1 MSRVPNDDLPII
13 PFESSAAWD
22 EWLDEHHSTSRG
34 LWLKIAKKAS
44 GITTIT
50 YQEAIETALCFGWID
65 GQRQSFDE
73 AWFLQ
78 RFTPRRTRS
87 RWSQINRERAR
98 SLIERGLMRPSGLA
112 EVERAKTEGRWDDAY
127 ASPSTIEVP
136 DDLRRAFEANP
147 GAQEK
152 FSALNAASRY
162 SILYR
167 IHHTKETAARVQ
179 RIERFI
185 EMLTDGKAT

>member
-1 MSRVPNDDLPII
+1 MPDDEIPVI
-13 PFESSAAWD
+13 PFESAAAW
-22 EWLDEHHSTSRG
+22 EGWLEEHHASSRG
-34 LWLKIAKKAS
+34 LWVKIAKKAS
-44 GITTIT
+44 AISTVT
-50 YQEAIETALCFGWID
+50 YQEAVEMALCFGWID

-78 RFTPRRTRS
+78 RFTPRRSRS
-87 RWSQINRERAR
+87 RWSQINRDRVR

-112 EVERAKTEGRWDDAY
+112 EIQRAKTDGRWEDAI

-147 GAQEK
+147 RAEEE
-152 FSALNAASRY
+152 FAALNAASRH

-167 IHHTKETAARVQ
+167 IHHTKQEVARAQ
-179 RIERFI
+179 RIEQLL
-185 EMLTDGKAT
+185 EMLTAT